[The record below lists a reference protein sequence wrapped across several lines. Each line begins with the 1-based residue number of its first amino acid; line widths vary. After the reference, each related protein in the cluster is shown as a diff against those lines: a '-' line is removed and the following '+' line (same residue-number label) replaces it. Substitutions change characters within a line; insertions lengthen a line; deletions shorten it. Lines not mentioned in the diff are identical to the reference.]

1 MTLYSTIADWRTYAE
16 ARGNAAP
23 TDAHDTVATEA
34 LQRASDYIRTRYV
47 LPLRLSAT
55 APNVIEATH
64 IAAGFELTKPGFW
77 SRTFTPG
84 QVKVLT
90 GVEGIRWTV
99 QEGAA
104 REHGYN
110 AQLPV
115 SPAIDALFGGTSNTG
130 LYFGVIG

>member
-1 MTLYSTIADWRTYAE
+1 MTVYSTISDWRAYAL
-16 ARGNAAP
+16 ARGNSAP
-23 TDAHDTVATEA
+23 TNASETDAKAA

-47 LPLRLSAT
+47 LPLGLSGT
-55 APNVIEATH
+55 AANVIEATH
-64 IAAGFELTKPGFW
+64 IAAGFELTTPGFW
-77 SRTFTPG
+77 SKTFTPG

-99 QEGAA
+99 QEGAK

-115 SPAIDALFGGTSNTG
+115 SPAIDALFGGTSSTG
-130 LYFGVIG
+130 LYLGVIG